1 MCEEKTFDELAN
13 LFKEDPSG
21 FDEYKHERIEQH
33 IAEMCADCPEHLQ
46 RCKRFQ
52 WRLDQELA
60 KHKNPIVRY
69 NKMVEMFWKQV
80 DEFKLASQ
88 YKPTPKVQ
96 KPGSIIQFAKK
107 HK

>member
-1 MCEEKTFDELAN
+1 MCEEKTFDELVD
-13 LFKEDPSG
+13 LFKQDPVG
-21 FDEYKHERIEQH
+21 FDEYKQQRVEEH
-33 IAEMCADCPEHLQ
+33 IANMCVNCPEHLE
-46 RCKRFQ
+46 RCQRFQ

-88 YKPTPKVQ
+88 YKPTPKEK

-107 HK
+107 E